1 MRCVK
6 PQVLAGYFRV
16 SANPP
21 KESLIQFE
29 SSVRRAAAT
38 NEVQL
43 LIGGDLNFPDWDWS
57 TMTLKP
63 SSSHPDLHRR
73 FIDFLHDV
81 GLEQVVIE
89 PTRLENTLDL
99 VMTNCPS
106 LIPRVEILPGLS
118 DHEVVYVEYNTKVS
132 LSNCGSRP
140 IPLYN
145 KADWASMKKEMAE
158 LQSEMDALASN
169 DSTSAED
176 LWDKFKITIQSSITR
191 NIPHKTPR
199 KTDSYPWITT
209 EVRRLLRE
217 RDRAYRKMKKHGTE
231 ELKTEVR
238 RLRREVQQK
247 LRRAYWDYVNR
258 LFTPQEEE
266 QDRTPCTKRFWTYI
280 KHQRTSQSGVPPL
293 KVQGRL
299 VTDSKAKAEAL
310 NSQFFTAFS
319 EGKQYKSTEVREK
332 CSMPG
337 SREDFPTMPVFS
349 ITPPGVEKLL
359 ANLNPAKAAG
369 PDNISPR
376 VLKTLASEVS
386 PLLTSIFQRSLSTGC
401 VPEDWRTAHV
411 TPVYKK
417 GEHYKASNYRPI
429 SLTSVPCKIM
439 EHVIVSNVMGHL
451 ESSNILTPHQH
462 GFRKKHSCET
472 QLLELSDQLTSNLD
486 KGLPTDIV
494 VLDFAK
500 AFDKVNH
507 SLLTHKLD
515 HYGVRGDTNRWICNF
530 LRDRKQAV
538 VVEGSRSEFVQVKS
552 GVPQGSV
559 LGPCLFLAYINDLP
573 SHVSSNARLFADDT
587 AIDRPIRSDTDRR
600 TLQED
605 LDALSEWET
614 QWDMEFH
621 PDKCSVLTV
630 QRSRKPTPEVAYTLH
645 GQQLEHVSSTKYLG
659 VTIQSDGKWDQ
670 HITSIANKA
679 NRTLGFLRRNL
690 KIGSRRIKQMAYKVL
705 VRPVLEYSACVWDPH
720 DQNDCESLEKV
731 QRRAARFA
739 LNRHRRTSSVEQ
751 MMHELKWTHLEQR
764 RRTARLCMLYKIMNE
779 LVCVRCKQLAPAV
792 TRSRRCHNKQLMRI
806 PAKNEYRNIA
816 FFPRTVRDWNGLPAD
831 AVLSP
836 SLGTFSSKVS
846 SPH

>member
-1 MRCVK
+1 
-6 PQVLAGYFRV
+6 
-16 SANPP
+16 
-21 KESLIQFE
+21 
-29 SSVRRAAAT
+29 
-38 NEVQL
+38 
-43 LIGGDLNFPDWDWS
+43 
-57 TMTLKP
+57 
-63 SSSHPDLHRR
+63 
-73 FIDFLHDV
+73 
-81 GLEQVVIE
+81 
-89 PTRLENTLDL
+89 
-99 VMTNCPS
+99 
-106 LIPRVEILPGLS
+106 
-118 DHEVVYVEYNTKVS
+118 
-132 LSNCGSRP
+132 
-140 IPLYN
+140 
-145 KADWASMKKEMAE
+145 MAE

-191 NIPHKTPR
+191 NIPHKTPK

-209 EVRRLLRE
+209 EVRRLLRK

-266 QDRTPCTKRFWTYI
+266 QDRTLCTKQFWTYI
-280 KHQRTSQSGVPPL
+280 KHQRASQSGVPPL

-319 EGKQYKSTEVREK
+319 EGKQYKSTEVHEK

-462 GFRKKHSCET
+462 GFRKKPSCET

-552 GVPQGSV
+552 GVSQGSV

-587 AIDRPIRSDTDRR
+587 AIDRPI
-600 TLQED
+600 
-605 LDALSEWET
+605 
-614 QWDMEFH
+614 
-621 PDKCSVLTV
+621 SVLTV

-670 HITSIANKA
+670 HITSIANKG

-720 DQNDCESLEKV
+720 DQNDCDSLEKV

-739 LNRHRRTSSVEQ
+739 LNRHRRISSVEQ
-751 MMHELKWTHLEQR
+751 MMHELEWTPLEQR

-806 PAKNEYRNIA
+806 PAKNEYRNMA
-816 FFPRTVRDWNGLPAD
+816 FSPRTVRDWNGLPAN
-831 AVLSP
+831 AVFKGVKPTLETSP
-836 SLGTFSSKVS
+836 PPHPHPHPRVAHSPKTPIMVKMLTAIHTHRVQERTPPQSHINTQRGTVTFSEERCCS
-846 SPH
+846 SCLSRRRRQLLLVGRSACQQTAGGALKQNRTPPSPRGLVPHQPWTPQLKTSGRREVGRADSLLPHWTCPTLLLG